1 MRMIKWMI
9 AFLMVLISVAAG
21 QENPAVTSDWFKKA
35 ARNSKNE
42 DWSGKL
48 SFSLKK
54 KLSLISGHV
63 RNYGLKN

>member
-35 ARNSKNE
+35 AKNSKNE
-42 DWSGKL
+42 DWSGKT
-48 SFSLKK
+48 FFFP
-54 KLSLISGHV
+54 
-63 RNYGLKN
+63 